1 MTKALIFMLGALE
14 SSSPAAIADFGMM
27 IGGTNSALTNGTIL
41 CTDEDVALA
50 QWG

>member
-1 MTKALIFMLGALE
+1 MLRALIFKLGALE
-14 SSSPAAIADFGMM
+14 SSSPAAIADFGM
-27 IGGTNSALTNGTIL
+27 IGGTDSALTDRTAL